1 MGQAPRAPS
10 PGIHGE
16 VIMSVKIHD
25 LFARKTGTT
34 LAEFSAYWTGTHA
47 PIAQRFEQVRHYVQ
61 CHRIQE
67 RPLVEG
73 FAPTWPD
80 GCAETWYV
88 DVDALA
94 EMVASPRF
102 SELMEDEPKFMNIDR
117 ARPLLASQ
125 AQLVDSKGFDP
136 RSRGVKLLLFA
147 ARRAGLDEAA
157 FMRAWAHEDD
167 AALGRTLGVS
177 QHIVCTPVAAGIL
190 IQTASAA
197 ADTAGNARPYDAVR
211 ELWWPSLGHFEQA
224 CTQHH
229 EAWTALLHLDAID
242 GARCMTLLSQER
254 VIIA

>member
-1 MGQAPRAPS
+1 
-10 PGIHGE
+10 
-16 VIMSVKIHD
+16 MSVKIHD
-25 LFARKTGTT
+25 LFARKAGTT
-34 LAEFSAYWTGTHA
+34 LTQFSAYWTGTHA
-47 PIAQRFEQVRHYVQ
+47 PIAQRFAQIRHYVQ

-102 SELMEDEPKFMNIDR
+102 SELMEDEPKFMNVDR
-117 ARPLLASQ
+117 PRPLLASQ
-125 AQLVDSKGFDP
+125 AQLVDSNGFDP

-147 ARRAGLDEAA
+147 ARRADLDETA
-157 FMRAWAHEDD
+157 FMTAWAREDD
-167 AALGRTLGVS
+167 AALGRALGVS

-190 IQTASAA
+190 IQTDRA
-197 ADTAGNARPYDAVR
+197 ADNTAGDARPYDAVR
-211 ELWWPSLGHFEQA
+211 ELWWPSHGDLEQA
-224 CTQHH
+224 CAQHLDT
-229 EAWTALLHLDAID
+229 WTELLHLDAID
-242 GARCMTLLSQER
+242 AARSMTLLSQER

>member
-1 MGQAPRAPS
+1 
-10 PGIHGE
+10 
-16 VIMSVKIHD
+16 MSVKIHD
-25 LFARKTGTT
+25 LFARKAGTT

-47 PIAQRFEQVRHYVQ
+47 PIAQRFEQIRHYVQ

-67 RPLVEG
+67 RPLVAG

-94 EMVASPRF
+94 EMVAAPRF
-102 SELMEDEPKFMNIDR
+102 SELMEDEPKFMNLDR
-117 ARPLLASQ
+117 PRPLLASQ
-125 AQLVDSKGFDP
+125 ARLVDANGFDP

-157 FMRAWAHEDD
+157 FMAAWARDDD
-167 AALGRTLGVS
+167 ATLGRTLGVS

-190 IQTASAA
+190 IQTDRATADST
-197 ADTAGNARPYDAVR
+197 ADTHPYDAVR
-211 ELWWPSLGHFEQA
+211 ELWWPSLGDFEQA
-224 CTQHH
+224 CAQHQD
-229 EAWTALLHLDAID
+229 AWTELLRLDAID
-242 GARCMTLLSQER
+242 AARSMTLLSQER

>member
-1 MGQAPRAPS
+1 
-10 PGIHGE
+10 
-16 VIMSVKIHD
+16 MSVKIHD
-25 LFARKTGTT
+25 LFARKAGTT

-47 PIAQRFEQVRHYVQ
+47 PIAQRFEQIRHYVQ

-67 RPLVEG
+67 QPLVAG

-102 SELMEDEPKFMNIDR
+102 SELMEDEPKFMNLDR
-117 ARPLLASQ
+117 PRPLRASQ
-125 AQLVDSKGFDP
+125 ARLVDAKGFDP

-157 FMRAWAHEDD
+157 FMTAWARDDD
-167 AALGRTLGVS
+167 ATLGRTLGVS

-190 IQTASAA
+190 IQTDRA
-197 ADTAGNARPYDAVR
+197 ADDSVADTHPYDAVR
-211 ELWWPSLGHFEQA
+211 ELWWPSLDDFEQA
-224 CTQHH
+224 RAQH
-229 EAWTALLHLDAID
+229 EDAWTELLRLDAID
-242 GARCMTLLSQER
+242 AARCMTLLSQER

>member
-1 MGQAPRAPS
+1 
-10 PGIHGE
+10 
-16 VIMSVKIHD
+16 MSVKIHD

-34 LAEFSAYWTGTHA
+34 CAEFSAYWTGTHA
-47 PIAQRFEQVRHYVQ
+47 PIAQRQEQIRHYVQ

-67 RPLVEG
+67 RALVDG

-94 EMVASPRF
+94 EMIASPRF
-102 SELMEDEPKFMNIDR
+102 RELMADEPKFMNLDR
-117 ARPLLASQ
+117 PRPLLASQ
-125 AQLVDSKGFDP
+125 AQLVDSNGFDAGA
-136 RSRGVKLLLFA
+136 RGVKLLVFA
-147 ARRAGLDEAA
+147 ARRTGLDEAT
-157 FMRAWAHEDD
+157 FLREWAREDD

-190 IQTASAA
+190 IQTDRA
-197 ADTAGNARPYDAVR
+197 ADSSAGNARPYDAVR

-224 CTQHH
+224 RKQHQD
-229 EAWTALLHLDAID
+229 AWTALLRLNAID
-242 GARCMTLLSQER
+242 APRSMTLLSQER